1 MFDLREFILKILDEK
16 IGNDADYKV
25 RETALG
31 WYQKEVLV
39 EADLAAVDIL
49 IEEKNA
55 TENVV
60 EYENDLENSAEL
72 SEEI

>member
-31 WYQKEVLV
+31 WYQKGVLV

-55 TENVV
+55 TENVI
-60 EYENDLENSAEL
+60 EYENDLKNSAEL
-72 SEEI
+72 SKEI